1 MTETPDAPGPSRS
14 EPDSHAGKNAG
25 AARFEV
31 MRTVGQVGSVG
42 LSFVLAIAVAVA
54 IGLWLDRVTGWSPLF
69 FIVFF
74 LLGCAAGVVNVY
86 RITRLLK

>member
-1 MTETPDAPGPSRS
+1 MTETPNTPGPSPP
-14 EPDSHAGKNAG
+14 EPATHTTKDAST
-25 AARFEV
+25 ARYEV
-31 MRTVGQVGSVG
+31 MRAVGQLGSVG

>member
-14 EPDSHAGKNAG
+14 EPASSTAQNAR
-25 AARFEV
+25 AARSQV